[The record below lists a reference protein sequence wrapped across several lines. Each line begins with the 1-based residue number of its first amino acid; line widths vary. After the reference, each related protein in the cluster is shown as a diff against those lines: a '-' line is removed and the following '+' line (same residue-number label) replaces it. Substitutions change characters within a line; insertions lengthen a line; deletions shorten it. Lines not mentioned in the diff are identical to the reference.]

1 MISLKMTCYILV
13 QSHSKMREPGIV
25 LDSRMNMNIQT
36 SVKTSGHHYTFP
48 ESELKD
54 TQKQF
59 TENLWAWFYALTIEI
74 CSSTL
79 NSLIIIG
86 NFWKHLTLI
95 KASLFVLYKVI
106 PGYFNE
112 FIYEIVKW
120 NISKIKHLSYEV
132 LNLQVYFIVL
142 MLTHGNL

>member
-1 MISLKMTCYILV
+1 MFLIPSA
-13 QSHSKMREPGIV
+13 E
-25 LDSRMNMNIQT
+25 
-36 SVKTSGHHYTFP
+36 TSGHHFMFP

-120 NISKIKHLSYEV
+120 NISKIKHHNYEV
-132 LNLQVYFIVL
+132 LKLQVYLIVL
-142 MLTHGNL
+142 VLTHGNL